1 MKLLFLLLIVF
12 AVFSCKNKQDTN
24 QSRLETEQRALGKNA
39 LKQSNHKE
47 KYVSKST
54 EKAVLESKIKE
65 KYGQQYT
72 FCDCIQKGD
81 SLNKALKNNKL
92 SDKELDR
99 LIIRFDEID
108 KKCQS
113 FRLNDA
119 NATPRERQ
127 KYKKKVKACLQ

>member
-1 MKLLFLLLIVF
+1 MKLLFLILIVF

-24 QSRLETEQRALGKNA
+24 QSRLKTEQRALGKNA

-47 KYVSKST
+47 KYVSKSA
-54 EKAVLESKIKE
+54 EIAVLESKIKE

-72 FCDCIQKGD
+72 FCDCVQKGD

-127 KYKKKVKACLQ
+127 QYKKKVKACLQ